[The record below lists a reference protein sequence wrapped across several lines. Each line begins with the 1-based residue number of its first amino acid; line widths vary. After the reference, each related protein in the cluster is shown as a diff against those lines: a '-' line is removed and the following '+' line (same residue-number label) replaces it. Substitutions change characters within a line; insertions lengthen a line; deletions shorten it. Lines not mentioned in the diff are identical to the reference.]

1 MDSFCGLDIPFLNR
15 AAHASRQAC
24 KKVIAMNEQNFRQV
38 STESDWAHS
47 GRRRHHSSSRSSQAR
62 RNKRYKRQQQIRRS
76 QMIYGILCSLG
87 VLGGAAAAFVIHFT
101 ILKVIIG
108 ASVGL
113 LGGLA
118 LGLLFER

>member
-1 MDSFCGLDIPFLNR
+1 
-15 AAHASRQAC
+15 
-24 KKVIAMNEQNFRQV
+24 MNEHNFRQI

-47 GRRRHHSSSRSSQAR
+47 GRRRQHSSSRSSNSR

-76 QMIYGILCSLG
+76 QRIYGVFCILG
-87 VLGGAAAAFVIHFT
+87 ILGGAAAAFFVHFT

-118 LGLLFER
+118 MGLLFER